1 MRESNFSFP
10 VQNRAAVVISSQ
22 LYDRRALDTTSPL
35 PLFNSLTHLTYL
47 TSTSPRIRDILTVDG
62 GLERLVRLLREFCTH
77 PPPPQSPREIYGLKP
92 AVRRKSKGKGK
103 ARAGSNQVAPVIK
116 GSASGDPSA
125 SASSETSSLT
135 SFDRAAA
142 FRFSLAF
149 QCVVNIGVRGSETV
163 RARVVQAGMLD
174 VVSSVL
180 ECWLISKGFAVCPS
194 PTGSGAPRE
203 SKEVRVARR
212 LELLERRQRD
222 MNTVQA
228 TELAR
233 ALRNLPTYHPNAR
246 MHLDRTTGPVVSLPI
261 NRRTSL
267 PPVSAQEGN
276 PTISTNTA
284 DEMDTSESGPSR
296 EPQSSG
302 SASAVEEEAHDEV
315 METEEDESQAL
326 RRRDTIRASSLPRP
340 ISQHL
345 AGEASGSAAGPPAS
359 SSSSSLPV
367 PVPPSRRPNPFT
379 QSSSG
384 NISDSVSA
392 DTSANATPVGGNTPT
407 GSVTIEAH
415 ARERSGTVVA
425 RPVWDNQQPTGTA
438 GSPSRQRTR
447 RTSAASRAFQPRSD
461 HGTGTDDDNTTEA
474 EGDQQEGHRTGPD
487 GHPARMAVIVQA
499 DGENGG
505 GMDMNMI
512 VDQGPLQGVGMGV
525 EQGLVNLDM
534 QANDD
539 LAMGAPPGAP
549 GAVQNALLPPNQQPQ
564 IAQAG
569 QMQAVGGI
577 GGATPRQLNDL
588 TPRAGVAP
596 LMTVTPTATN
606 PRTLTAGGT
615 ANTTERRGGTGTGQ
629 NPPHPTPT
637 AATPAQAITAVQL
650 ALNGLSAAGLAASGS
665 STYGS
670 LEDQSAGP
678 YREEDV
684 LLSLQLLAYLSK
696 YPHVRQ
702 AFYKTRVPL
711 GPPLVSP
718 PPSQTP
724 HNARMG
730 LSAAAASI
738 LASSTNNARS
748 NVSDS
753 SVPTTASS
761 STPALVAMVQHAP
774 NVFSLVERF
783 TFRPS
788 PSEMH
793 LPRLPQEIQYWAGVI
808 MRNACRKDETR
819 GGIRQC
825 ANMVCGKWESFP
837 REFAKCRRCRKA
849 KYCGKECQ
857 SKAWADGHRFW
868 CSSRDAEAADA
879 AAANNA
885 HSGNN
890 GPNEGGPSEGNGGEP
905 GPSNSRRSGRSSG
918 AVRSSGPQSTAD
930 REDGSS
936 RPRGPVPPF
945 GASSP
950 TPNLSRPISASRS
963 QHPAF
968 AQEPRALSRE
978 ELLRL
983 ANAAA
988 QQRRAQSIDP
998 QHDSRRREVLAQ
1010 TALRGP
1016 ESTAVASS
1024 GMPQSAS
1031 AGSITGSPRPRIMQ
1045 HAIPPVSS
1053 SNNASSPSS
1062 MDLDGQRPS
1071 SFFRKRAG
1079 TLPGRTSPPLTTAAA
1094 PSVAPDASMA
1104 SPGAASID
1112 RGEAEALARQET
1124 LREMVNDIITARA
1137 TQGLPASS
1145 ALMKVDGDIRLLI
1158 ENTSLDARERDV
1170 EMRRILRDFEYALD
1184 QDREDTERSRRSLP
1198 GPSSQQTPLV
1208 SRRDVGGVH
1217 SSGGLDE
1224 DGDLRMGTS

>member
-103 ARAGSNQVAPVIK
+103 ARAGSDRVPAVIK
-116 GSASGDPSA
+116 GSTPADLAPST
-125 SASSETSSLT
+125 SSEASSLT

-222 MNTVQA
+222 MSTVQA

-233 ALRNLPTYHPNAR
+233 ALRNLPTYQSNAR
-246 MHLDRTTGPVVSLPI
+246 MQLERTTGPVVSLPI

-267 PPVSAQEGN
+267 PPVSAPEGN
-276 PTISTNTA
+276 ATISTNPT
-284 DEMDTSESGPSR
+284 DEMDTSESGTSR

-340 ISQHL
+340 ISHHS
-345 AGEASGSAAGPPAS
+345 AGEASVSAVGPSAS

-425 RPVWDNQQPTGTA
+425 RPVWDNQQGGTT
-438 GSPSRQRTR
+438 GSPNRQRAR
-447 RTSAASRAFQPRSD
+447 RTSAASRAFQPRND

-474 EGDQQEGHRTGPD
+474 EGEQQEGHRTGPD

-499 DGENGG
+499 DGQDGG

-564 IAQAG
+564 MAQTG

-596 LMTVTPTATN
+596 LTTATPTATN
-606 PRTLTAGGT
+606 ARTLTAGGT
-615 ANTTERRGGTGTGQ
+615 ANTAERRGGTGAGQ

-650 ALNGLSAAGLAASGS
+650 ALNGLSAAGLAASG
-665 STYGS
+665 
-670 LEDQSAGP
+670 
-678 YREEDV
+678 
-684 LLSLQLLAYLSK
+684 
-696 YPHVRQ
+696 
-702 AFYKTRVPL
+702 
-711 GPPLVSP
+711 
-718 PPSQTP
+718 
-724 HNARMG
+724 
-730 LSAAAASI
+730 
-738 LASSTNNARS
+738 
-748 NVSDS
+748 
-753 SVPTTASS
+753 
-761 STPALVAMVQHAP
+761 
-774 NVFSLVERF
+774 
-783 TFRPS
+783 
-788 PSEMH
+788 
-793 LPRLPQEIQYWAGVI
+793 
-808 MRNACRKDETR
+808 
-819 GGIRQC
+819 
-825 ANMVCGKWESFP
+825 
-837 REFAKCRRCRKA
+837 
-849 KYCGKECQ
+849 
-857 SKAWADGHRFW
+857 FW
-868 CSSRDAEAADA
+868 CSSRDAEAADT

-885 HSGNN
+885 HPGNN
-890 GPNEGGPSEGNGGEP
+890 DAGPSDGNG
-905 GPSNSRRSGRSSG
+905 
-918 AVRSSGPQSTAD
+918 
-930 REDGSS
+930 
-936 RPRGPVPPF
+936 
-945 GASSP
+945 
-950 TPNLSRPISASRS
+950 ASRS

-968 AQEPRALSRE
+968 AQEPRTLSRE

-983 ANAAA
+983 ANATA
-988 QQRRAQSIDP
+988 QQRRTQSNDP
-998 QHDSRRREVLAQ
+998 QHDSRRRE
-1010 TALRGP
+1010 ALMLVAARSP
-1016 ESTAVASS
+1016 EAASVASS
-1024 GMPQSAS
+1024 GIPQSAS
-1031 AGSITGSPRPRIMQ
+1031 TGNVTGSPRPRIMQ

-1053 SNNASSPSS
+1053 SNNTSSPSS

-1071 SFFRKRAG
+1071 SFFRRRAG
-1079 TLPGRTSPPLTTAAA
+1079 TLPGRTSPPLVTSGA
-1094 PSVAPDASMA
+1094 PSATPDASMA
-1104 SPGAASID
+1104 SPPAASTSD
-1112 RGEAEALARQET
+1112 REALNRQET
-1124 LREMVNDIITARA
+1124 LREMVNDIISARA
-1137 TQGLPASS
+1137 TQGLPAST

-1158 ENTSLDARERDV
+1158 ANTSLDARERDV

-1184 QDREDTERSRRSLP
+1184 QDREDTERARRSLP
-1198 GPSSQQTPLV
+1198 GPSSQQTPLA

-1224 DGDLRMGTS
+1224 DGDLRMGSS

>member
-1 MRESNFSFP
+1 M
-10 VQNRAAVVISSQ
+10 
-22 LYDRRALDTTSPL
+22 
-35 PLFNSLTHLTYL
+35 
-47 TSTSPRIRDILTVDG
+47 
-62 GLERLVRLLREFCTH
+62 
-77 PPPPQSPREIYGLKP
+77 
-92 AVRRKSKGKGK
+92 
-103 ARAGSNQVAPVIK
+103 
-116 GSASGDPSA
+116 
-125 SASSETSSLT
+125 
-135 SFDRAAA
+135 
-142 FRFSLAF
+142 
-149 QCVVNIGVRGSETV
+149 NIGVRGSETV

-203 SKEVRVARR
+203 SKEIRVARR

-222 MNTVQA
+222 MSTVQA

-233 ALRNLPTYHPNAR
+233 ALRNLPNYHPNAR
-246 MHLDRTTGPVVSLPI
+246 LHLERTTGPVVSLPI

-267 PPVSAQEGN
+267 PPVSAPEGN
-276 PTISTNTA
+276 ATILTNPT

-302 SASAVEEEAHDEV
+302 SASAVEEETHDEV

-340 ISQHL
+340 TFEQST
-345 AGEASGSAAGPPAS
+345 GEASAPTVVPPSS

-367 PVPPSRRPNPFT
+367 PVPASRRPNAFT
-379 QSSSG
+379 HSSSG

-425 RPVWDNQQPTGTA
+425 RPVWDNQQPQGPT
-438 GSPSRQRTR
+438 GSPSRQRAR
-447 RTSAASRAFQPRSD
+447 RTSAASRSFQPRND

-474 EGDQQEGHRTGPD
+474 EGDQPEGHRTGPD

-499 DGENGG
+499 DGQDGG

-549 GAVQNALLPPNQQPQ
+549 GAVQNALLPPPTQQQ
-564 IAQAG
+564 QMGQAG
-569 QMQAVGGI
+569 QMQA
-577 GGATPRQLNDL
+577 GATPRQLNDL

-596 LMTVTPTATN
+596 LMTATPTVTN
-606 PRTLTAGGT
+606 ARALTTAGT
-615 ANTTERRGGTGTGQ
+615 ANTGERRGGTGTGP
-629 NPPHPTPT
+629 NPTHPTPT

-650 ALNGLSAAGLAASGS
+650 ALNGLSGS

-670 LEDQSAGP
+670 LDDQSAGP

-711 GPPLVSP
+711 GPPLISSQ
-718 PPSQTP
+718 PSQP
-724 HNARMG
+724 LHNGRMG
-730 LSAAAASI
+730 LGAAAAEI
-738 LASSTNNARS
+738 LASSTNSTRS
-748 NVSDS
+748 NRPDS
-753 SVPTTASS
+753 SVPVTAVSS
-761 STPALVAMVQHAP
+761 STPPPVVVQHAP

-857 SKAWADGHRFW
+857 SKAWADGHR
-868 CSSRDAEAADA
+868 
-879 AAANNA
+879 
-885 HSGNN
+885 
-890 GPNEGGPSEGNGGEP
+890 
-905 GPSNSRRSGRSSG
+905 
-918 AVRSSGPQSTAD
+918 
-930 REDGSS
+930 
-936 RPRGPVPPF
+936 
-945 GASSP
+945 
-950 TPNLSRPISASRS
+950 
-963 QHPAF
+963 
-968 AQEPRALSRE
+968 
-978 ELLRL
+978 
-983 ANAAA
+983 
-988 QQRRAQSIDP
+988 
-998 QHDSRRREVLAQ
+998 
-1010 TALRGP
+1010 
-1016 ESTAVASS
+1016 
-1024 GMPQSAS
+1024 
-1031 AGSITGSPRPRIMQ
+1031 
-1045 HAIPPVSS
+1045 
-1053 SNNASSPSS
+1053 
-1062 MDLDGQRPS
+1062 
-1071 SFFRKRAG
+1071 
-1079 TLPGRTSPPLTTAAA
+1079 
-1094 PSVAPDASMA
+1094 
-1104 SPGAASID
+1104 
-1112 RGEAEALARQET
+1112 
-1124 LREMVNDIITARA
+1124 
-1137 TQGLPASS
+1137 
-1145 ALMKVDGDIRLLI
+1145 
-1158 ENTSLDARERDV
+1158 
-1170 EMRRILRDFEYALD
+1170 
-1184 QDREDTERSRRSLP
+1184 
-1198 GPSSQQTPLV
+1198 
-1208 SRRDVGGVH
+1208 
-1217 SSGGLDE
+1217 
-1224 DGDLRMGTS
+1224 

>member
-103 ARAGSNQVAPVIK
+103 ARAGSNLVPAVIK
-116 GSASGDPSA
+116 GSALGDSAPSP
-125 SASSETSSLT
+125 SSEASSLT

-222 MNTVQA
+222 MSTVQA

-246 MHLDRTTGPVVSLPI
+246 MHLERTTGAIVSLPI

-267 PPVSAQEGN
+267 PPVSAQESNVSISVN
-276 PTISTNTA
+276 PT

-340 ISQHL
+340 ISQHA
-345 AGEASGSAAGPPAS
+345 AGEASVSAVAPPTS

-367 PVPPSRRPNPFT
+367 PVPASRRPNPFT

-425 RPVWDNQQPTGTA
+425 RPVWDNQQPAGTA
-438 GSPSRQRTR
+438 NSPSRQRAR
-447 RTSAASRAFQPRSD
+447 RTSAASRAFQPRND

-474 EGDQQEGHRTGPD
+474 EGEQQEGHRTGPD

-499 DGENGG
+499 DGQDGG

-549 GAVQNALLPPNQQPQ
+549 GAVQNALLPPNQQQ
-564 IAQAG
+564 QMTQTG
-569 QMQAVGGI
+569 QMQAVGI

-596 LMTVTPTATN
+596 LTTATPTTTN
-606 PRTLTAGGT
+606 ARTLTTAGT
-615 ANTTERRGGTGTGQ
+615 ANTAERRAGTGTGQ
-629 NPPHPTPT
+629 NLPHPTPT

-665 STYGS
+665 SLYGS

-711 GPPLVSP
+711 GPPLVSSQP
-718 PPSQTP
+718 SPPS

-738 LASSTNNARS
+738 LASSANSARS
-748 NVSDS
+748 DPSL
-753 SVPTTASS
+753 PTTASS
-761 STPALVAMVQHAP
+761 STPPLTPVVQHAP

-885 HSGNN
+885 HPGNN
-890 GPNEGGPSEGNGGEP
+890 GSNEPGPSDGGEP
-905 GPSNSRRSGRSSG
+905 GPSTSRRSGRSSG
-918 AVRSSGPQSTAD
+918 VGRSSGPQPTTE

-945 GASSP
+945 GASGP
-950 TPNLSRPISASRS
+950 TPNLSRPISASRT

-968 AQEPRALSRE
+968 AQEPRTLSRE

-998 QHDSRRREVLAQ
+998 QHDSRRREVLMQ
-1010 TALRGP
+1010 TALRSP
-1016 ESTAVASS
+1016 ESAAVASS
-1024 GMPQSAS
+1024 GIPQSAS
-1031 AGSITGSPRPRIMQ
+1031 TGSVTGSPRPRIMQ

-1053 SNNASSPSS
+1053 SNNAPSPSS

-1071 SFFRKRAG
+1071 SFFRRRAG
-1079 TLPGRTSPPLTTAAA
+1079 TLPGRTSPPLVTSSGA
-1094 PSVAPDASMA
+1094 PSGTPDASMA
-1104 SPGAASID
+1104 SPAAASTSD

-1137 TQGLPASS
+1137 TQGLPASN

-1198 GPSSQQTPLV
+1198 GPSSQQTPLA
-1208 SRRDVGGVH
+1208 SRREVGAVH
-1217 SSGGLDE
+1217 ASGGLDE
-1224 DGDLRMGTS
+1224 DGDLRMGSS

>member
-103 ARAGSNQVAPVIK
+103 ARASSNQVPAVIK
-116 GSASGDPSA
+116 SSAPGDLAPST
-125 SASSETSSLT
+125 SSEASSLT

-222 MNTVQA
+222 MSTVQA

-233 ALRNLPTYHPNAR
+233 ALRNLPTYQSNAR
-246 MHLDRTTGPVVSLPI
+246 MQLERTSGPVVSLPI

-267 PPVSAQEGN
+267 PPVSTQEGN
-276 PTISTNTA
+276 ATISTNPT

-315 METEEDESQAL
+315 METEEDESQTL

-340 ISQHL
+340 ISHHS
-345 AGEASGSAAGPPAS
+345 AGEVSVSAVGPPAS

-367 PVPPSRRPNPFT
+367 PVPASRRPNPFT

-425 RPVWDNQQPTGTA
+425 RPVWDNQQGGTT
-438 GSPSRQRTR
+438 GSPNRQRAR
-447 RTSAASRAFQPRSD
+447 RTSAASRAFQPRND

-474 EGDQQEGHRTGPD
+474 EGEQQEGHRTGPD

-499 DGENGG
+499 DGQDGG

-549 GAVQNALLPPNQQPQ
+549 GAVQNALLPPNQQQ
-564 IAQAG
+564 QMAQTG

-596 LMTVTPTATN
+596 LTTATPTATN
-606 PRTLTAGGT
+606 ARALTAGGT
-615 ANTTERRGGTGTGQ
+615 ANTTERRGGTGAGQ

-665 STYGS
+665 SAYAS

-711 GPPLVSP
+711 GPPLVSS
-718 PPSQTP
+718 PPSQPSNT
-724 HNARMG
+724 ARMG
-730 LSAAAASI
+730 LSAAAASL
-738 LASSTNNARS
+738 LAASTNTARS
-748 NVSDS
+748 NVSDP
-753 SVPTTASS
+753 SVPSTASS
-761 STPALVAMVQHAP
+761 SAPSPAPMVQHAP

-825 ANMVCGKWESFP
+825 ANMVCGKWENFP

-885 HSGNN
+885 HSGSNDA
-890 GPNEGGPSEGNGGEP
+890 GPSDGPGGEP
-905 GPSNSRRSGRSSG
+905 GPSHSRRSGRSSG
-918 AVRSSGPQSTAD
+918 VGRSSGPQTTTD

-936 RPRGPVPPF
+936 RPRGPAPPF
-945 GASSP
+945 GASGPS
-950 TPNLSRPISASRS
+950 PNLSRPISASRS

-968 AQEPRALSRE
+968 AQEPRTLSRE

-983 ANAAA
+983 ANATA
-988 QQRRAQSIDP
+988 QQRRTQSNDP
-998 QHDSRRREVLAQ
+998 QNDSRRRE
-1010 TALRGP
+1010 ALMLVATRSP
-1016 ESTAVASS
+1016 EAASVASS
-1024 GMPQSAS
+1024 GIPQSAS
-1031 AGSITGSPRPRIMQ
+1031 TGSVTGSPRPRIMQ

-1071 SFFRKRAG
+1071 SFFRRRAG
-1079 TLPGRTSPPLTTAAA
+1079 TLPGRTSPPLVTSGA
-1094 PSVAPDASMA
+1094 PSASPDTSMA
-1104 SPGAASID
+1104 SPPAASTSD
-1112 RGEAEALARQET
+1112 REALNRQET

-1137 TQGLPASS
+1137 TQGLPASN
-1145 ALMKVDGDIRLLI
+1145 ALMKVDADIRLLI
-1158 ENTSLDARERDV
+1158 ANTSLDARERDV

-1184 QDREDTERSRRSLP
+1184 QDREDTERARRSLP
-1198 GPSSQQTPLV
+1198 GPSSQQTPLAT
-1208 SRRDVGGVH
+1208 RRDVGGVH

-1224 DGDLRMGTS
+1224 DGDLRMGSS